1 MMMKVDV
8 AVISSFFKKKSTT
21 FCYLRTLQQPQPRAG
36 LGRPHRVSV
45 SGGAAGAV
53 AANGAEGEQNGGQQ
67 QADRHFCRRHPPVEE
82 QVIEVV
88 TAGAGGSDGGELIY
102 LLVDYSLEKYCS
114 FFFLISTCWPK

>member
-1 MMMKVDV
+1 MMMNVDV

-21 FCYLRTLQQPQPRAG
+21 FCYLRTLKQPQPRAG
-36 LGRPHRVSV
+36 LCRSHRISV

-53 AANGAEGEQNGGQQ
+53 AANGAKGEQNGGQQ
-67 QADRHFCRRHPPVEE
+67 QADGQLRRRHPPVKE

-88 TAGAGGSDGGELIY
+88 ATGAGGGDGGELIY

-114 FFFLISTCWPK
+114 FFLFISTCWPK